1 MAVKILGG
9 MAKGFSLQTPKGN
22 TVRPTSAVLRRKAF
36 DTYQDWEGWIFI
48 DACAGTGAM
57 GLEAWS
63 RGASRTYFI
72 EKHNK
77 VFPILKSN
85 LDKVK
90 NSYKAQLEGIEFI
103 SSNQAIESWLTGFKS
118 TYINLSEEQQGQ
130 CLLFLDPPYHLKEVY
145 QKVIFKQLIEEKWFK
160 GWLWVESDEKKG
172 ISSEELKNQGIS
184 FFDFITQGDSFLG
197 VVKITA
203 HQ

>member
-22 TVRPTSAVLRRKAF
+22 LIRPTSAVLRRKAF
-36 DTYQDWEGWIFI
+36 DTYQDWDDWIFI

-63 RGASRTYFI
+63 RGAKQVFFV
-72 EKHNK
+72 EKHRK

-85 LDKVK
+85 IEKVQT
-90 NSYKAQLEGIEFI
+90 SYASYIEEEGL
-103 SSNQAIESWLTGFKS
+103 SVNNQAIENWLIGFQKI
-118 TYINLSEEQQGQ
+118 YEKLEEEEQTQ
-130 CLLFLDPPYHLKEVY
+130 CLLFLDPPYHQAEVY
-145 QKVIFKQLIEEKWFK
+145 KKVIFKRLIGEKWFK
-160 GWLWVESDEKKG
+160 GWLWIESDEKKG
-172 ISSEELKNQGIS
+172 ITSEELQNQGIS
-184 FFDFITQGDSFLG
+184 FYDFITQGDSFIG
-197 VVKITA
+197 IVKITE